1 MLVPLST
8 GRKIFVFLFGTLILG
23 AALAPVIFWCSQPL
37 SDVPG
42 LGFLKDT
49 DFSRFFARA
58 ILLAA
63 ALLAFPVI
71 HWIGIHRFRDLKIT
85 LAWSRS
91 WQLPAGFLV
100 AGIVIALWGWFAMK
114 IGLAEFKLRPPWN
127 LVPSLLLTSVSV
139 AVIEEFLFR
148 GVIFGLFRQTGPTW
162 LAAVFVSAIFSIIHP
177 LRPGST
183 SAEPITW
190 HSGFD
195 LLLQS
200 IKQLLEPLDL
210 IGGFVTIFVLGLVL
224 AHATVKT
231 GALWLPIGLH
241 SGVVFAKMSF
251 NKFTRHL
258 ADFPPWFGP
267 DLTTGFGAIA
277 ILLLLWLLV
286 WLLFRR
292 AFGSEH
298 TLSNGG

>member
-1 MLVPLST
+1 LLVPLST
-8 GRKIFVFLFGTLILG
+8 GRKILFFLLGTLILG
-23 AALAPVIFWCSQPL
+23 AALAPVLFWCSQPL
-37 SDVPG
+37 SAIPG

-63 ALLAFPVI
+63 VLLAFPAI
-71 HWIGIHRFRDLKIT
+71 QWIGIRRFHDLKIGW
-85 LAWSRS
+85 AWSRS
-91 WQLPAGFLV
+91 WQLPAGFLI
-100 AGIVIALWGWFAMK
+100 AGVVIALWGWFAVK
-114 IGLAEFKLRPPWN
+114 VGLAELKLRPPWN
-127 LVPSLLLTSVSV
+127 LVPNLLLTSISV
-139 AVIEEFLFR
+139 AMIEEWLFR
-148 GVIFGLFRQTGPTW
+148 GVIFGLVRQTTPTW

-183 SAEPITW
+183 GAESITW

-195 LLLQS
+195 LLFQS
-200 IKQLLEPLDL
+200 IQHLSEPLDL

-231 GALWLPIGLH
+231 GALWLPIGVH

-251 NKFTRHL
+251 NKLTRHL

-267 DLTTGFGAIA
+267 DLTTGFGTIA
-277 ILLLLWLLV
+277 ILLLLWLVV

-292 AFGSEH
+292 AGSPQH

>member
-1 MLVPLST
+1 M
-8 GRKIFVFLFGTLILG
+8 FFLLGTLILG
-23 AALAPVIFWCSQPL
+23 AALAPVLFWCSQPL
-37 SDVPG
+37 SAIPG

-63 ALLAFPVI
+63 ALLAFPAI
-71 HWIGIHRFRDLKIT
+71 QWIGIRRFHDLKIGW
-85 LAWSRS
+85 AWSRS

-114 IGLAEFKLRPPWN
+114 VGLAELKLRPPWN
-127 LVPSLLLTSVSV
+127 LVPNLLLTSISV
-139 AVIEEFLFR
+139 AMIEEWLFR
-148 GVIFGLFRQTGPTW
+148 GVIFGLVRQTTPTW
-162 LAAVFVSAIFSIIHP
+162 LAAVFVSGIFSIIHP

-183 SAEPITW
+183 GAESITW

-195 LLLQS
+195 LLFQS
-200 IKQLLEPLDL
+200 IQHLSEPLDL

-251 NKFTRHL
+251 NKLTRHL

-277 ILLLLWLLV
+277 ILLLLWLVV

-292 AFGSEH
+292 ASSPQH